1 MIPNPITEDCTV
13 INIPAGIHRLP
24 KPIRVSG
31 RNIRIY
37 GEDGAVL
44 RGTRMIPAESWNYEG
59 ENIYSAPCPEPAD
72 GLLISGQPY
81 IMARY
86 PKFTD
91 PEEVFGGYAADCT
104 DPSKTADWADPT
116 GGYIHAMHRHLWGGY
131 SYAIDGKNPDDTL
144 RLSGGWQNNRQ
155 MGMHESYRF
164 AENIREEMTEPGEW
178 YYDVREKRIRLRLRE
193 GDCLTDAEAVVNA
206 SFFLLENCESVTLEN
221 LTMEYSRRTFM
232 ETKEPLLRSDWTI
245 YRGGAVVL
253 RNCNDCTLDRMTL
266 RNIGSNGVFTDG
278 KNRNITVSRSLFS
291 HIGATAVCFVG
302 HPKAVRSPLFEYNE
316 TLPLAEIDKT
326 PGPQAD
332 CYPAECTVDNC
343 LIEYVGTTEKQATG
357 VQISMA
363 YGITLRDTTICH
375 TSRAGIN
382 ISEGTFGGHRI
393 EGCDVF
399 DTVRETGD
407 HGSFNSWGRDRFWHV
422 PDLADTDAGALASL
436 DMLAP
441 NVITRSRF
449 RCDHGWDIDL
459 DDGSSNYIITENLCL
474 HGGLKLREGFRR
486 TVKHNIIVNNSVHF
500 HVWYPSSEDVVEE
513 NIVFEP
519 YLPVSMP
526 EKWGTSTGKNI
537 LHSADASGIL
547 PAASLNEIYPHD
559 QGSIALNAGFAD
571 PSAGNYVPTHPLLT
585 AFKGFPT
592 EFGVRYEPLRRI
604 ADTPVLPAYCSAAA
618 VSGTDNGIRLDGM
631 TGKNIETDGEMSVYG
646 TAEHNG
652 VLVLAVEKN
661 SPADRIGLQPD
672 DVITEIC
679 GKTVRNTVTLRN
691 TPAPF
696 SGEVTILRKQQKR
709 ILKETSVQ

>member
-1 MIPNPITEDCTV
+1 MIPNPIAADCTV
-13 INIPAGIHRLP
+13 IRIPAGIHRLP
-24 KPIRVSG
+24 KPLRVCG
-31 RNIRIY
+31 KNIRIL

-44 RGTRMIPAESWNYEG
+44 RGTRTIPAETWRHEE

-72 GLLISGQPY
+72 GLLVDGQPY
-81 IMARY
+81 TMARY

-91 PEEVFGGYAADCT
+91 PDEVFGGYAADCT
-104 DPSKTADWADPT
+104 EPVKTADWTDPA

-131 SYAIDGKNPDDTL
+131 SYAIDGKNPDGTL

-155 MGMHESYRF
+155 MGMHENYRF

-178 YYDVREKRIRLRLRE
+178 YYDIRDKRIYLRLKE
-193 GDCLTDAEAVVNA
+193 GNGLSDAEAVVNS
-206 SFFLLENCESVTLEN
+206 SFFLLGNCESVTVEN
-221 LTMEYSRRTFM
+221 LILEYGSRTFM
-232 ETKEPLLRSDWTI
+232 ETKEPLLRSDWTV

-253 RNCNDCTLDRMTL
+253 RNCRDCTLDRIIV
-266 RNIGSNGVFTDG
+266 RNVGSNGVFADG

-302 HPKAVRSPLFEYNE
+302 QPEAVRSPLFEYGE
-316 TLPLAEIDKT
+316 TLRLDEIDKI
-326 PGPQAD
+326 PGPKAD

-363 YGITLRDTTICH
+363 YSITVRDTTICH

-407 HGSFNSWGRDRFWHV
+407 HGSFNSWGRDRYWHV
-422 PDLADTDAGALASL
+422 PDLADTDAGTFASL

-441 NVITRSRF
+441 NIITRSRF

-486 TVKHNIIVNNSVHF
+486 TVKHNIMADNSVHF

-513 NIVFEP
+513 NIVFSP
-519 YLPVSMP
+519 YLPIGMP
-526 EKWGTSTGKNI
+526 EHWGAFVGKNI
-537 LHSADASGIL
+537 LHSADAAGTA
-547 PAASLNEIYPHD
+547 PAAALKEIYPGD
-559 QGSIALNAGFAD
+559 QDSRCLNAGFAD
-571 PSAGNYVPTHPLLT
+571 PASGNYVPTHPLLT
-585 AFKGFPT
+585 AFAGFPT

-604 ADTPVLPAYCSAAA
+604 ADTPVLPAYR
-618 VSGTDNGIRLDGM
+618 SGSKTSDTGVQIHLDGI
-631 TGKNIETDGEMSVYG
+631 TGKNIDTDGEMSVYG

-652 VLVLAVEKN
+652 VLILTVEEN
-661 SPADRIGLQPD
+661 SPAYKIGLQPG
-672 DVITEIC
+672 DVITEIGEKTIC
-679 GKTVRNTVTLRN
+679 GTDTLRDI
-691 TPAPF
+691 PEPF
-696 SGEVTILRKQQKR
+696 SNEITILRKQQKQT
-709 ILKETSVQ
+709 LKIIPHK